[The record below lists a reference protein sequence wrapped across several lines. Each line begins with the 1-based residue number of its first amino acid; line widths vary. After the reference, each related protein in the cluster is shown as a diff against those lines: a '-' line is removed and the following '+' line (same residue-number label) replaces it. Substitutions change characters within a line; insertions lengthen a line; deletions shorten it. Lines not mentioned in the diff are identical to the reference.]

1 MAREGWKPYP
11 PYMAVD
17 FSGGQVL
24 RERFLSPYR
33 LLLVHGC
40 FAYGKSIF
48 LMGFS
53 VNFSVICVDCVPKKV
68 LRNTH

>member
-1 MAREGWKPYP
+1 MARERWKPYP
-11 PYMAVD
+11 PYMAID

-24 RERFLSPYR
+24 RERFLRPYR

-40 FAYGKSIF
+40 FAYGKSSF

-53 VNFSVICVDCVPKKV
+53 VSVIRVVRVSKKE